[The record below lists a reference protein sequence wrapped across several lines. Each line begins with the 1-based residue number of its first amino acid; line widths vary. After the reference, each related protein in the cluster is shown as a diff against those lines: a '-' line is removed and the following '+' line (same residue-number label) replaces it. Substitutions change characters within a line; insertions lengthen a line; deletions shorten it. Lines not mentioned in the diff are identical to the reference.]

1 MPTPPPDA
9 FREAM
14 LAQIPVLKAFALRLV
29 KSRTEADDLVQETLM
44 RALRYRDT
52 FEDGTSMK
60 SWLCRILQNCFYR
73 DAARRRD
80 TVEDVEGRC
89 AARQT
94 TAAPQEWSVLYT
106 ELLDAIARLA
116 PETRDAFLMV
126 VAQGVSYED
135 AAQAFDCP
143 VGTLKSRVSRARE
156 RLAAMTGNVQT
167 LSA

>member
-1 MPTPPPDA
+1 MQTPDA

-14 LAQIPVLKAFALRLV
+14 LAQIPVLKSFALRLV

-60 SWLCRILQNCFYR
+60 SWLCRILQNCFYK
-73 DAARRRD
+73 DASRRRD
-80 TVEDVEGRC
+80 TVQDVEGRC

-94 TAAPQEWSVLYT
+94 VAAPQEWSVLYA
-106 ELLDAIARLA
+106 EMLAAIDRLA

-126 VAQGVSYED
+126 VANGASYEE

-143 VGTLKSRVSRARE
+143 IGTLKSRVSRARD
-156 RLAAMTGNVQT
+156 RLMALTADAQA

>member
-1 MPTPPPDA
+1 MQTPDA

-60 SWLCRILQNCFYR
+60 SWLCRILQNCFYK
-73 DAARRRD
+73 DASRRRD
-80 TVEDVEGRC
+80 TIQDVEGRC
-89 AARQT
+89 AAQQMV
-94 TAAPQEWSVLYT
+94 AAPQEWSVLYA
-106 ELLDAIARLA
+106 EMLAAIDRLA

-126 VAQGVSYED
+126 VAHGASYEE

-143 VGTLKSRVSRARE
+143 IGTLKSRVSRARD
-156 RLAAMTGNVQT
+156 RLMALTDDVQA

>member
-1 MPTPPPDA
+1 MQTPDA

-14 LAQIPVLKAFALRLV
+14 LAQIPVLKSFAVRLA
-29 KSRTEADDLVQETLM
+29 KSRTEADDLVQETLV
-44 RALRYRDT
+44 RAWRYRDT

-60 SWLCRILQNCFYR
+60 SWLCRILQNCFYK

-80 TVEDVEGRC
+80 TVQDVEGRC
-89 AARQT
+89 AAQQAV
-94 TAAPQEWSVLYT
+94 AAPQEWSVLYA
-106 ELLDAIARLA
+106 EMLSAIDRLA
-116 PETRDAFLMV
+116 PETRDVFLMV
-126 VAQGVSYED
+126 VANGASYEE

-156 RLAAMTGNVQT
+156 RLVQMTGDAALQP

>member
-1 MPTPPPDA
+1 MQTPDA

-60 SWLCRILQNCFYR
+60 SWLCRILQNCFYK
-73 DAARRRD
+73 DASRRRD
-80 TVEDVEGRC
+80 TIQDVEGRC
-89 AARQT
+89 AAQQT
-94 TAAPQEWSVLYT
+94 VAAPQEWSVLYA
-106 ELLDAIARLA
+106 EMLAAIDRLA

-126 VAQGVSYED
+126 VAHGASYEE

-143 VGTLKSRVSRARE
+143 IGTLKSRVSRARD
-156 RLAAMTGNVQT
+156 RLMALTDDVQA

>member
-1 MPTPPPDA
+1 MQTPDA

-14 LAQIPVLKAFALRLV
+14 LAQIPVLKSFALRLV

-60 SWLCRILQNCFYR
+60 SWLCRILQNCFHK
-73 DAARRRD
+73 DASRRRD
-80 TVEDVEGRC
+80 TVQDVEGRC

-94 TAAPQEWSVLYT
+94 VAAPQEWSVLYA
-106 ELLDAIARLA
+106 EMLAAIDRLA

-126 VAQGVSYED
+126 VANGASYEE

-143 VGTLKSRVSRARE
+143 IGTLKSRVSRARD
-156 RLAAMTGNVQT
+156 RLMALTADAQA

>member
-1 MPTPPPDA
+1 MQTPDA

-52 FEDGTSMK
+52 FEDGTSIK
-60 SWLCRILQNCFYR
+60 SWLCRILQNCFYK
-73 DAARRRD
+73 DASRRRD
-80 TVEDVEGRC
+80 TIQDVEGRC
-89 AARQT
+89 AAQQT
-94 TAAPQEWSVLYT
+94 VAAPQEWSVLYA
-106 ELLDAIARLA
+106 EMLAAIDRLA

-126 VAQGVSYED
+126 VAHGASYEE

-143 VGTLKSRVSRARE
+143 IGTLKSRVSRARD
-156 RLAAMTGNVQT
+156 RLMALTDDAQA
-167 LSA
+167 LSV

>member
-1 MPTPPPDA
+1 MQTPDA

-14 LAQIPVLKAFALRLV
+14 LAQIPVLKSFALRLV

-60 SWLCRILQNCFYR
+60 SWLCRILQNCFYK
-73 DAARRRD
+73 DASRRRD
-80 TVEDVEGRC
+80 TVQDVEGRC
-89 AARQT
+89 AARQMV
-94 TAAPQEWSVLYT
+94 AAPQEWSVLYA
-106 ELLDAIARLA
+106 EMLAAIDRLA

-126 VAQGVSYED
+126 VANGASYEE

-143 VGTLKSRVSRARE
+143 IGTLKSRVSRARD
-156 RLAAMTGNVQT
+156 RLMALTADAQA